1 MGDRAPPPRRAGRG
15 PKCLPAP
22 ARPGRARAR
31 RAEPQGRADVHAR
44 RAGRRIPGFRPL
56 AARRPRLAPGWRHR
70 ARTGRG
76 CRLPRLCAWGRRL
89 LAMRPRPR
97 RDRRRIGTWAVRVVA
112 LLVMFAVGVA
122 VGQAMDDASPPAGTN
137 TSIRT
142 LEPATLS
149 AETVTVTVTT
159 AP

>member
-1 MGDRAPPPRRAGRG
+1 M
-15 PKCLPAP
+15 
-22 ARPGRARAR
+22 
-31 RAEPQGRADVHAR
+31 
-44 RAGRRIPGFRPL
+44 
-56 AARRPRLAPGWRHR
+56 
-70 ARTGRG
+70 
-76 CRLPRLCAWGRRL
+76 
-89 LAMRPRPR
+89 
-97 RDRRRIGTWAVRVVA
+97 GTWAVRVVA
-112 LLVMFAVGVA
+112 LFVVFAVGVA